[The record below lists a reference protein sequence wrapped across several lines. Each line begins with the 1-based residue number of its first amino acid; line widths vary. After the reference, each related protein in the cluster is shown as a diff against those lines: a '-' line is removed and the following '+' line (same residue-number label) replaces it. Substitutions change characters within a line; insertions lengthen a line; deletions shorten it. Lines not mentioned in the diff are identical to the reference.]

1 MNTKCSKKILST
13 TAVATILL
21 LFAFSVMCTPVSA
34 ATEVEIEQAIDNG
47 MVWLSAQQNADGSWG
62 SSNKVARTGFAV
74 VKFATHATMADPQED
89 PFDPSYEYS
98 DEVIDGLD
106 YIFLNAKIININV
119 EHGVDDPDT
128 NGNDMGVYFEGE
140 WGGHQTYHTG
150 VAMMAIA
157 ASADPNR
164 VVNVP
169 GSLVN
174 GRTYQDVLQDAV
186 DYMAWGQADLAPCRG
201 GWDYTHRDDSGS
213 WADNS
218 NTGYAVLG
226 LGYAQAAP
234 PHGLGCTV
242 PAFVKT
248 ELNIWI
254 DYIQND
260 VDGDADDG
268 GSGYTGP
275 DDGWVNILKTGN
287 LLYEMGLYGDTES
300 TPRVQ
305 DAIDYICR
313 HWDDANQD
321 PGWKG
326 PPLHYQAMYTTMKG
340 LEVFLIDEICNPP
353 IDWFDEMSTAIVTTQ
368 NPDGSWPNDPWGDS
382 MLATEWALL
391 TLQRAVPPLISPV
404 VSDIPDQCVLAGESF
419 ATINLDDYVQDGDND
434 DSEISW
440 TTSGDLTV
448 TIDANRVAT
457 ITYPA
462 GWTGSETITFTATD
476 PDGQSDSDDA
486 TFTVDP
492 VPVVDGIPD
501 QTAPFVS
508 FDLDNYLSGNDPAVV
523 TWSASGMSCLDVSI
537 DGNNVVTVT
546 NLGGCTDP
554 ETITFTATAIACG
567 DVVSDSDDATFTPNQ
582 LPNVTGA
589 YPSMDC
595 LWPPNN
601 KFVDLTIEGI
611 TDPDGDDVTITVTNI
626 TSDEPTASI
635 EGAGGAK
642 HAPDADPECI
652 GTAIARVRAERS
664 GNEDGRVYEITFLAS
679 DGIGEPVEG
688 TVQVKVPHDWSGDCV
703 SIDSGQNYDATEV
716 N

>member
-1 MNTKCSKKILST
+1 
-13 TAVATILL
+13 
-21 LFAFSVMCTPVSA
+21 
-34 ATEVEIEQAIDNG
+34 
-47 MVWLSAQQNADGSWG
+47 
-62 SSNKVARTGFAV
+62 
-74 VKFATHATMADPQED
+74 
-89 PFDPSYEYS
+89 
-98 DEVIDGLD
+98 
-106 YIFLNAKIININV
+106 
-119 EHGVDDPDT
+119 
-128 NGNDMGVYFEGE
+128 
-140 WGGHQTYHTG
+140 
-150 VAMMAIA
+150 
-157 ASADPNR
+157 
-164 VVNVP
+164 
-169 GSLVN
+169 
-174 GRTYQDVLQDAV
+174 
-186 DYMAWGQADLAPCRG
+186 MAWGQTDTGSGQG
-201 GWDYTHRDDSGS
+201 GWYYSHQDDSGPWS
-213 WADNS
+213 DNS

-260 VDGDADDG
+260 PGPADDGWELDPDG
-268 GSGYTGP
+268 GSGYGAP
-275 DDGWVNILKTGN
+275 DSWVNILKTGN

-305 DAIDYICR
+305 DAIDYLCR
-313 HWDDANQD
+313 HWDDANAD

-340 LEVFLIDEICNPP
+340 LEVFLIDEICDPP
-353 IDWFDEMSTAIVTTQ
+353 IDWFGEMSTAIVTTQ
-368 NPDGSWPNDPWGDS
+368 NPDGSWPSDYWGDS
-382 MLATEWALL
+382 MLTTEWALL

-419 ATINLDDYVQDGDND
+419 ATINLDDYVQDGDNE
-434 DSEISW
+434 DSEIGW
-440 TTSGDLTV
+440 TTSGEVDLTA

-457 ITYPA
+457 ITYTA

-508 FDLDNYLSGNDPAVV
+508 FDLDNYLSGIDPAEV
-523 TWSASGMSCLDVSI
+523 TWSTSGMTCLVVSI
-537 DGNNVVTVT
+537 VGGNVVTVT
-546 NLGGCTDP
+546 NPGGCTDP
-554 ETITFTATAIACG
+554 ETITFTATATACG
-567 DVVSDSDDATFTPNQ
+567 GDASDSDDATFTPNQ

-589 YPSMDC
+589 YPSTDC
-595 LWPPNN
+595 LWPPNH

-611 TDPDGDDVTITVTNI
+611 TDPDGDNVTITVTNI

-635 EGAGGAK
+635 KGAGGAK
-642 HAPDADPECI
+642 YAPDADPECI

-664 GNEDGRVYEITFLAS
+664 GDEDGRVYKITFLAS
-679 DGIGEPVEG
+679 DRIGEPVEG
-688 TVQVKVPHDWSGDCV
+688 TVQVKVPHDQSGDCV
-703 SIDSGQNYDATEV
+703 SIDSGQNYNATAV

>member
-34 ATEVEIEQAIDNG
+34 ATEAEIEQAIDDG

-62 SSNKVARTGFAV
+62 DWDKVARTGFAV

-89 PFDPSYEYS
+89 PFDPLYEYS

-106 YIFLNAKIININV
+106 YIFLNAKIIDINV
-119 EHGVDDPDT
+119 EHGVDNPDT
-128 NGNDMGVYFEGE
+128 NGNGIGVYFTDECG
-140 WGGHQTYHTG
+140 WHQTYHTSI
-150 VAMMAIA
+150 AMMAIA
-157 ASADPNR
+157 ASADPDR

-169 GSLVN
+169 GSLVD
-174 GRTYQDVLQDAV
+174 GRTYQDVLQDIV

-201 GWDYTHRDDSGS
+201 GWDYTHSDDSGS

-226 LGYAQAAP
+226 LGYAQATP

-242 PAFVKT
+242 PDFVKT

-300 TPRVQ
+300 TQRVQ
-305 DAIDYICR
+305 DAIDYLCR
-313 HWDDANQD
+313 HWNDPNQD

-340 LEVFLIDEICNPP
+340 LEVFCIDEICDPP
-353 IDWFDEMSTAIVTTQ
+353 IDWFDDMSTAIVTTQ
-368 NPDGSWPNDPWGDS
+368 NPGGSWPSDPWGDS

-391 TLQRAVPPLISPV
+391 TLQKAVPPLK
-404 VSDIPDQCVLAGESF
+404 
-419 ATINLDDYVQDGDND
+419 
-434 DSEISW
+434 
-440 TTSGDLTV
+440 
-448 TIDANRVAT
+448 
-457 ITYPA
+457 
-462 GWTGSETITFTATD
+462 
-476 PDGQSDSDDA
+476 
-486 TFTVDP
+486 
-492 VPVVDGIPD
+492 
-501 QTAPFVS
+501 
-508 FDLDNYLSGNDPAVV
+508 
-523 TWSASGMSCLDVSI
+523 
-537 DGNNVVTVT
+537 
-546 NLGGCTDP
+546 
-554 ETITFTATAIACG
+554 
-567 DVVSDSDDATFTPNQ
+567 NQ

-595 LWPPNN
+595 LWPPNH

-635 EGAGGAK
+635 NGAGGAK
-642 HAPDADPECI
+642 YAPDADPGCI

-664 GNEDGRVYEITFLAS
+664 GDEDGRVYEITFLAS

-688 TVQVKVPHDWSGDCV
+688 TVQVKVPHDQSGDCV
-703 SIDSGQNYDATEV
+703 SIDSGQNYDATAV